1 MPTIAGSG
9 ESKSL
14 DEEVDIDEEYYARDE
29 EMESLHAESFVT
41 ASDEIP
47 QADSRERL
55 GSESEM
61 DIADVQDQ
69 DQGEDGNGKQTSVGR
84 LGSHPSV
91 NSRASPPSVSES
103 FISRRWNR
111 DQDAPTASTMK
122 VALTFRAKREWKLY
136 TPAFWAF
143 WLGFVCPVLW
153 LVGGWHFTRFGEQP
167 PRITFWEFYFMGC
180 WRGLR
185 LRCCGRRKRGVV
197 SEEGK
202 GKGVVVPGVVAP
214 GENGKGK
221 GKGREGTE
229 LPLPKWVT
237 EKQSSDDGRAR
248 LHDPKRSLR
257 GISFG
262 YPFIP
267 RPVQLERTGSWGAKA
282 TTRAV
287 AVLEKPNRLFDLLYG
302 VKLKE
307 VRGRPESGRRMF
319 DPWIQR
325 CRYAFCYAL
334 IFVCVG
340 LCTASTYLIVY
351 NTRELR

>member
-1 MPTIAGSG
+1 
-9 ESKSL
+9 
-14 DEEVDIDEEYYARDE
+14 
-29 EMESLHAESFVT
+29 
-41 ASDEIP
+41 
-47 QADSRERL
+47 
-55 GSESEM
+55 
-61 DIADVQDQ
+61 
-69 DQGEDGNGKQTSVGR
+69 
-84 LGSHPSV
+84 
-91 NSRASPPSVSES
+91 
-103 FISRRWNR
+103 
-111 DQDAPTASTMK
+111 
-122 VALTFRAKREWKLY
+122 
-136 TPAFWAF
+136 
-143 WLGFVCPVLW
+143 
-153 LVGGWHFTRFGEQP
+153 
-167 PRITFWEFYFMGC
+167 
-180 WRGLR
+180 
-185 LRCCGRRKRGVV
+185 V

-267 RPVQLERTGSWGAKA
+267 RPVQLERTGSWGTKA

-351 NTRELR
+351 NTRQLR